1 MNKKITAAL
10 CALLS
15 CLPFFGISQTIEVKD
30 TITLMHYNLLMY
42 GVANPSACSSGFDLA
57 LTSKDAE
64 LKKIIDFVQ
73 PDVLTINEMGCN
85 AVYITRILQNVLNT
99 DGQKYSSHLLQK
111 EGTQNMCNALFY
123 KHEKL
128 GLSNTTKITKGTT
141 GSTFVRAI
149 DLHSLYVKGT
159 YLEEGRDT
167 VKYDHLIAHLKA
179 SSGSANVA
187 ERAYA
192 AEGIMD
198 YLITNKN
205 VGNFII
211 SGDFNMYT
219 NTETGY
225 QKLTKTTNLSY
236 KFNDPISQEGKWNNN
251 SNYAAYHTQNTR
263 NSGSCGGM
271 DDRFDMILASND
283 VISNGKKLRYI
294 PGSYK
299 ALGQDGKR
307 FNGSIISPTNTVVPS
322 NIANALYNMSDH
334 LPVVMQMEASYEIND
349 ITDGIGNTNFNSE
362 ITIVSPSKNGA
373 QFYSQT
379 GAPERLRYSIYSIS
393 GKKIKEGVI
402 EIKEGYHLN
411 EISFEEN
418 GIFAL
423 RLKAPNEQTRTYKI
437 VKW

>member
-1 MNKKITAAL
+1 MRNKITSAIFTFLL
-10 CALLS
+10 CI
-15 CLPFFGISQTIEVKD
+15 PFWGHAQTIEVKD

-42 GVANPSACSSGFDLA
+42 GINGSACSSGFDLDVNA
-57 LTSKDAE
+57 KDAE
-64 LKKIIDFVQ
+64 FKKIIDHVQ
-73 PDVLTINEMGCN
+73 PDVLTVNEMGCN
-85 AVYITRILQNVLNT
+85 SVYITRILQYVLNT
-99 DGQKYSSHLLQK
+99 NGQKYSSHLLQK

-123 KHEKL
+123 KHDKL
-128 GLSNTTKITKGTT
+128 GLSNTTKITKGIT

-149 DLHSLYVKGT
+149 DLHSLYVKGK

-198 YLITNKN
+198 YLISNKN
-205 VGNFII
+205 VGNFIL

-219 NTETGY
+219 NTEDGY
-225 QKLTKTTNLSY
+225 QKLTKLTNLSY

-251 SNYAAYHTQNTR
+251 SNYAPYHTQNTR
-263 NSGSCGGM
+263 SSGSCGGM

-283 VISNGKKLRYI
+283 IISNGKKIRYI

-307 FNGSIISPTNTVVPS
+307 FNGSIISPTNTAVPN

-334 LPVVMQMEASYEIND
+334 LPVVMQMEASYEVND
-349 ITDGIGNTNFNSE
+349 ITDGYNEIRNNTE
-362 ITIVSPSKNGA
+362 ITIVSPSNGGA
-373 QFYSQT
+373 KFYSQSSIF
-379 GAPERLRYSIYSIS
+379 EKLNYSIYSIS
-393 GKKIKEGVI
+393 GKLIKEGFI
-402 EIKEGYHLN
+402 EINEGFHSH
-411 EISFEEN
+411 EISFDEN
-418 GIFAL
+418 GIFAF
-423 RLKAPNEQTRTYKI
+423 RLEEPNGQIRTYKI